1 MLTPRQPSGKLGCWL
16 TELIA
21 LADDNMITEPVTFI
35 GPDAN
40 GVAMTPEE
48 FDGISD
54 WDPAYRYE
62 LIRGTVVVSPI
73 PSEGEAGPNDELGH
87 WLRNHQYDHPQG
99 HHIDQT
105 LPGRYIY
112 FPDGSRRRA
121 DRVVWVGLGRRPEPK
136 QDVPAIVIEF
146 VSPSKRDWLRDY
158 VEKRDEYREV
168 GVREYW
174 VIDRFRRQMTVFTS
188 TDESHSARR
197 TLVAPICCPAS
208 SCRWPSCSGRPTPGA
223 LTDHD

>member
-1 MLTPRQPSGKLGCWL
+1 ML
-16 TELIA
+16 
-21 LADDNMITEPVTFI
+21 TEPVTCI

-48 FDGISD
+48 FDAIEE

-73 PSEGEAGPNDELGH
+73 SSEGEAGPNDELGH
-87 WLRNHQYDHPQG
+87 WLRRYRDTDPHG
-99 HHIDQT
+99 WLMDQT
-105 LPGRYIY
+105 LPERYAY
-112 FPDGSRRRA
+112 LPDGSRRRA

-158 VEKRDEYREV
+158 VQKRDEYREA

-174 VIDRFRRQMTVFTS
+174 VIDRFRRQMTEFDPANELTFDQNDTYR
-188 TDESHSARR
+188 TD
-197 TLVAPICCPAS
+197 LL
-208 SCRWPSCSGRPTPGA
+208 PGFA
-223 LTDHD
+223 LSLAELLEAADAWSDE

>member
-1 MLTPRQPSGKLGCWL
+1 
-16 TELIA
+16 
-21 LADDNMITEPVTFI
+21 MITEPVTYI

-48 FDGISD
+48 FDAIAD

-73 PSEGEAGPNDELGH
+73 PSEGEASPNDELGRL
-87 WLRNHQYDHPQG
+87 LRNHQADHPQG
-99 HHIDQT
+99 YLIDHT
-105 LPGRYIY
+105 LPERYVY
-112 FPDGSRRRA
+112 LPDGSRRRA

-136 QDVPAIVIEF
+136 LDVPAIVIEF

-188 TDESHSARR
+188 TDELTFGATDTCR
-197 TLVAPICCPAS
+197 TELL
-208 SCRWPSCSGRPTPGA
+208 PGFELSLA
-223 LTDHD
+223 ELLRTADAWSDD